1 MTMLSVE
8 GQSRDLMSL
17 DVICRRC
24 LDRWPR
30 RQRLVVVVVVLLLLL
45 LVEFCRRDTSLLSFF
60 FIRNLSFP
68 LFSVPSFPCPFLSSP
83 PVFSYTP
90 LSFRPPFS
98 LFTLFFSHIF
108 PFSLPISPYSF
119 SHTYSRSFVAA
130 SRRWLGVLASL
141 RRHAVREMRT
151 IVTEVAWSVCVCLS
165 VSLSDYKLC

>member
-68 LFSVPSFPCPFLSSP
+68 LFSVPSFRFPALSSP
-83 PVFSYTP
+83 RLPSSPILLCPFGP
-90 LSFRPPFS
+90 LS
-98 LFTLFFSHIF
+98 LFFALFFSHIF

-141 RRHAVREMRT
+141 HAMQCVRCGLLLR
-151 IVTEVAWSVCVCLS
+151 
-165 VSLSDYKLC
+165 K